1 MPNDKI
7 IIKGARVHNLKNVS
21 LEIPKNKL
29 VVMTG
34 LSGSG
39 KSSLAFDTIYAE
51 GQRRYAE
58 SLSAYARQFLE
69 LQDKPDVD
77 EIKGLSPT
85 IALDQRTSMTN
96 PRSTVGTVTEIYDYL
111 RLLWSRIGL
120 PHCPRCAKPIHKRTI
135 KQIADEIIKTAK
147 TTPVTLLAS
156 IIKEQKGDVRPV
168 LDGLRKAKIVAVRL
182 NGKQEQIAHLLSR
195 HLEKNGIYTVVAV
208 VDTIDARSNH
218 LDHNKV
224 QVSVKTAFD
233 FGNGFA
239 YAERTDTKQ
248 QQLLSESLICSFCE
262 LMFPTMEPRLFSF
275 NSPQGA
281 CPACTGLGTKQL
293 IDPELV
299 IPNPRLTIAQGAIK
313 PWTRIAGNQNWAM
326 SLLRAVAQKHN
337 FSLDVAFADL
347 NERAKKIVLF
357 GTGDEIYN
365 NLNTRTA
372 FDGVVPNLEKRYKET
387 DSDYVRK
394 EIENY
399 MRITVCPLCRGRRLK
414 NEALSVTIDNKS
426 IADMTELPLTEADQ
440 FVKKISSPK
449 FLDNSDD
456 VKIAKPVLRELEKR
470 IANLVNIGLDY
481 LHLSREVSTLAGGEK
496 QRIKLAAQIS
506 SNLSGV
512 IYVLDEPSIGL
523 HPKDT
528 MKLIDTLTN
537 LRDLD
542 NTVIVVEHDE
552 VIMLKADY
560 LIDIGPGAGEYGG
573 QIIAAG
579 TPAEIKK
586 NPKSLT
592 GKYLSGK
599 MKIAPPKE
607 RHKGT
612 GKFLAIQGATG
623 FNLKNLNTKI
633 PLGKLVCVTGVSGSG
648 KSTLVIDC
656 LAAALN
662 QKFYRTKEMPIK
674 HKAILGMENLDKIVT
689 VDQSPIG
696 RTPRSNPATYT
707 GVFTN
712 IRDLFSELPEAKIR
726 GYDSGK
732 FSFNVKGGGRCE
744 SCSGEGFN
752 QIEMQFLPDV
762 FVECRDCRGKRYNKE
777 ALEIHY
783 KEKTISDVLEMTVLE
798 ALEFFKDE
806 TLIAEK
812 LHVLKEVGL
821 GYLHLG
827 QSATTLSG
835 GEAQRVK
842 LATELSR
849 RETGRTLYILDEP
862 TTGLH
867 FDDINRLL
875 LVLNQL
881 VDKGN
886 TVLVIEHNI
895 DVIKSADWI
904 VDMGPGGGVD
914 GGQIVAEGTPKDVA
928 KNKKSFTAKYLK
940 GLV

>member
-1 MPNDKI
+1 MPNSKI

-77 EIKGLSPT
+77 EIRGLSPT

-120 PHCPRCAKPIHKRTI
+120 PHCPRCAKPIYKRTT

-147 TTPVTLLAS
+147 ITPVILLAP
-156 IIKEQKGDVRPV
+156 ITKDQKGDIRPI
-168 LDGLRKAKIVAVRL
+168 LDGLKKTKLTAVRI
-182 NGKQEQIAHLLSR
+182 NGKQELIVHALAR
-195 HLEKNGIYTVVAV
+195 HLDKTAGYTILAV
-208 VDTIDARSNH
+208 IDTIDARSNH
-218 LDHNKV
+218 LDQNKV
-224 QVSVKTAFD
+224 QISLKTAFD
-233 FGNGFA
+233 LGNGLI
-239 YAERTDTKQ
+239 YAERTDTKE

-293 IDPELV
+293 IDPDLV

-326 SLLRAVAQKHN
+326 SLLRAVSLKHG
-337 FSLDVAFADL
+337 FSLDVTFSEL
-347 NERAKKIVLF
+347 SEQAKKIVLF

-365 NLNTRTA
+365 NLNTRTT
-372 FDGVVPNLEKRYKET
+372 FEGVVPNLEKRYKET

-399 MRITVCPLCRGRRLK
+399 MRITVCPLCHGRRLK
-414 NEALSVTIDNKS
+414 NEALSVTIADHS
-426 IADMTELPLTEADQ
+426 IADLTDMALAATSE
-440 FVKKISSPK
+440 FVKKIGAPK
-449 FLDNSDD
+449 FLTNPDEA
-456 VKIAKPVLRELEKR
+456 KIAKPILRELEKR
-470 IANLVNIGLDY
+470 IMNLINIGLDY
-481 LHLSREVSTLAGGEK
+481 VNLSREVNTLAGGEK
-496 QRIKLAAQIS
+496 QRVKLAAQIS

-528 MKLIDTLTN
+528 AKLIDTLTA

-552 VIMLKADY
+552 VIMQQADY

-573 QIIAAG
+573 EIMAAG

-586 NPKSLT
+586 NPRSLT

-599 MKIAPPKE
+599 MKISPPTAL
-607 RHKGT
+607 RKGT
-612 GKFLAIQGATG
+612 GKSLTVQGATG
-623 FNLKNLNTKI
+623 FNLKNLTVKF

-656 LAAALN
+656 LAATLN
-662 QKFYRTKEMPIK
+662 QKFYRTKEVPLK
-674 HKAILGMENLDKIVT
+674 HKAILGTENLDKIVT

-712 IRDLFSELPEAKIR
+712 IRDLFAELPEAKIR

-783 KEKTISDVLEMTVLE
+783 KDKTISDVLEMTVLE
-798 ALEFFKDE
+798 SLEFFKDDA
-806 TLIAEK
+806 LIAEK
-812 LHVLKEVGL
+812 LNVLKEVGL

-867 FDDINRLL
+867 FDDIKRLL
-875 LVLNQL
+875 LVLGQL

-886 TVLVIEHNI
+886 TVLIIEHNLDI
-895 DVIKSADWI
+895 IKSADWI
-904 VDMGPGGGVD
+904 IDMGPGGGKD
-914 GGQIVAEGTPKDVA
+914 GGTLVAEGTPKDVA
-928 KNKKSFTAKYLK
+928 KNKQSFTGKYLK

>member
-1 MPNDKI
+1 MSNDKI

-77 EIKGLSPT
+77 EIRGLSPT

-147 TTPVTLLAS
+147 TTPVILLAP

-168 LDGLRKAKIVAVRL
+168 LDGLRKAKVVAVRL

-248 QQLLSESLICSFCE
+248 QQLLSETLICSFCE

-293 IDPELV
+293 IDPDLV

-337 FSLDVAFADL
+337 FSLDVPFADL

-365 NLNTRTA
+365 NQNTRTT
-372 FDGVVPNLEKRYKET
+372 FTGVVPNLEKRYKET

-399 MRITVCPLCRGRRLK
+399 MRIAVCPLCRGRRLK
-414 NEALSVTIDNKS
+414 NESLSVTINDLS
-426 IADMTELPLTEADQ
+426 IADLTDMPSAAAAA

-449 FLDNSDD
+449 FLVNPDD
-456 VKIAKPVLRELEKR
+456 PKIAKPIVRELEKR
-470 IANLVNIGLDY
+470 IANLINIGLDY
-481 LHLSREVSTLAGGEK
+481 LHLSREVNTLAGGEK
-496 QRIKLAAQIS
+496 QRIKLSSQIS
-506 SNLSGV
+506 SNLSGI

-528 MKLIDTLTN
+528 DKLVDTLTA
-537 LRDLD
+537 LRDLG
-542 NTVIVVEHDE
+542 NTVLVVEHDE
-552 VIMLKADY
+552 AIMKKADY

-573 QIIAAG
+573 EVIAQG
-579 TPAEIKK
+579 TPTEVINNA
-586 NPKSLT
+586 KSLT
-592 GKYLSGK
+592 GKYLKHRLNISE
-599 MKIAPPKE
+599 PKTY
-607 RHKGT
+607 RKGA
-612 GKFLAIQGATG
+612 GKFLTIQNAQE
-623 FNLKNLNTKI
+623 FNLKNVTVKV
-633 PLGKLVCVTGVSGSG
+633 PLGKFICITGLSGSG
-648 KSTLVIDC
+648 KSTLIIDI
-656 LAAALN
+656 LGKALN
-662 QKFYRTKEMPIK
+662 HKFYRTKELPGK
-674 HKAILGMENLDKIVT
+674 HKAILGTENLDKIVT

-712 IRDLFSELPEAKIR
+712 IRDLFSEL
-726 GYDSGK
+726 
-732 FSFNVKGGGRCE
+732 
-744 SCSGEGFN
+744 
-752 QIEMQFLPDV
+752 
-762 FVECRDCRGKRYNKE
+762 
-777 ALEIHY
+777 
-783 KEKTISDVLEMTVLE
+783 
-798 ALEFFKDE
+798 
-806 TLIAEK
+806 
-812 LHVLKEVGL
+812 
-821 GYLHLG
+821 
-827 QSATTLSG
+827 
-835 GEAQRVK
+835 
-842 LATELSR
+842 
-849 RETGRTLYILDEP
+849 
-862 TTGLH
+862 
-867 FDDINRLL
+867 
-875 LVLNQL
+875 
-881 VDKGN
+881 
-886 TVLVIEHNI
+886 
-895 DVIKSADWI
+895 
-904 VDMGPGGGVD
+904 
-914 GGQIVAEGTPKDVA
+914 
-928 KNKKSFTAKYLK
+928 
-940 GLV
+940 